1 MNSREIQ
8 ELQELYSEVYEEK
21 SGFPRPT
28 FMPKSRERNIGPH
41 DDWKDKTPT
50 EWGDKTSEQ
59 KKADKLKSRASAV
72 VQTQRRQDRETGVA
86 EDYNFYDVILSH
98 LLDEGYADTE
108 QAAEAIMVNMSE
120 DWRESIVE
128 EVLDERKYEADEKL
142 PGSGKTPNEKMQR
155 AQGKHGANYMSARG
169 DLRFRGNPKN
179 SYHSRGRKVMRIKDI
194 IASGEDPRNST
205 QVGIG
210 WGNDARKIGRPG
222 DRPEDR
228 TKKTN
233 RTEDDDAKSTHT
245 QGGLR
250 AHKTKAGGYRT
261 LKKKE
266 G

>member
-8 ELQELYSEVYEEK
+8 ELQELYSEVY
-21 SGFPRPT
+21 
-28 FMPKSRERNIGPH
+28 
-41 DDWKDKTPT
+41 
-50 EWGDKTSEQ
+50 
-59 KKADKLKSRASAV
+59 
-72 VQTQRRQDRETGVA
+72 RETGVA
-86 EDYNFYDVILSH
+86 EDYNLHDVILSH

-120 DWRESIVE
+120 EWRESIVE

-169 DLRFRGNPKN
+169 DVRFRGNPKN
-179 SYHSRGRKVMRIKDI
+179 SYHSRGTKVKKIKDI
-194 IASGEDPRNST
+194 IASGEDPRNSP
-205 QVGIG
+205 QAGIG

-233 RTEDDDAKSTHT
+233 RTEDDDAKSTYT

-261 LKKKE
+261 PKKKE